1 VELPTLAPDFMVH
14 VESGSIIWYASIQ
27 TVSHCCG
34 DFGGLGSDVLG
45 FDWGLPITEIER
57 VPA

>member
-1 VELPTLAPDFMVH
+1 MVH